1 MESKS
6 FLCLPIHGHGFFL
19 GDFSSTGSFAIF
31 NQGNEDESDEH
42 VSESVIFR
50 SDSIQCSGN
59 IEKPERKKN

>member
-6 FLCLPIHGHGFFL
+6 FLCLTIHAPGLFL
-19 GDFSSTGSFAIF
+19 WAFSSTGSSAIF

-42 VSESVIFR
+42 VSGSVIFR
-50 SDSIQCSGN
+50 SDSIQCSGI